1 MTVRPLVQLR
11 RVDVSPTTSA
21 YVAGIIDGEGCITL
35 NRYRPPRA
43 DLSVRYTPLVQV
55 GNTNSDL
62 TTMLER
68 IFGGHVNVR
77 PGTTNHRACFVWVIT
92 GPGAGITLRSVRE
105 YLQLKRLQCD
115 LLLEYLDGFRSFR
128 GGPRS
133 RRVATDELAR
143 RERIYLELK
152 ALNRT
157 GPR

>member
-1 MTVRPLVQLR
+1 MTVLPVVQLR
-11 RVDVSPTTSA
+11 AVELSPTTSA

-35 NRYRPPRA
+35 NRYRPPRT

-62 TTMLER
+62 TTMLQR
-68 IFGGHVNVR
+68 SFGGHVNVR
-77 PGTTNHRACFVWVIT
+77 PGTTTHRTCFVWVIT
-92 GPGAGITLRSVRE
+92 GPGAGVTLRTVRE
-105 YLQLKRLQCD
+105 HLQLKRPQCD

-128 GGPRS
+128 GGPRT
-133 RRVATDELAR
+133 RRVAADELAR
-143 RERIYLELK
+143 RERIYLGLK